1 MDKPLVS
8 ILINNYNYGRFL
20 REAIDS
26 ALNQTYPHV
35 EVVVVDDGSTDE
47 SRDIIAS
54 YGDRIK
60 SILKENGGQASAFNA
75 GFINSRGGI
84 VCFLDSDDIFT
95 LEKSAEIVHLFDS
108 DQDIGWCF
116 HPQVIADT
124 KDKLVS
130 RVDYKP
136 TSAKYDLIQQMR
148 RGRLGNPFEFPIPA
162 TSGMC
167 FRRSLLQ
174 KILPM
179 PESDGITLNDSYIK
193 FAALGISKG
202 AALDAELSVQRIH
215 GGNAFTFKDNRQ
227 QLARFHVLLAYWL
240 RAKFPTLT
248 KFANNL
254 FATGI
259 MFYQQIG
266 GVEIKYQATVK
277 EYLVS
282 LPLLQR
288 LQVKLKVFFY
298 LLREGKSRL

>member
-26 ALNQTYPHV
+26 ALSQTYPHI

-47 SRDIIAS
+47 SRGIIVS

-95 LEKSAEIVHLFDS
+95 SDKSAEIVHLFES

-136 TSAKYDLIQQMR
+136 TSAKYDLIQQMH
-148 RGRLGNPFEFPIPA
+148 RGKLGNPFEFPIPA

-179 PESDGITLNDSYIK
+179 PEADGITLNDSYIK
-193 FAALGISKG
+193 FAALGISRG
-202 AALDAELSVQRIH
+202 AALNAELSVQRIH
-215 GGNAFTFKDNRQ
+215 DSNAFTFKDNKP
-227 QLARFHVLLAYWL
+227 QLAKVYVLLAYWL
-240 RAKFPTLT
+240 RRNFPELAR
-248 KFANNL
+248 FANNL

-266 GVEIKYQATVK
+266 GVEEKCQATVE
-277 EYLVS
+277 EYLSS

-288 LQVKLKVFFY
+288 LQIKLKVF
-298 LLREGKSRL
+298 LLLLKGKLT